1 MPPDHSMMPGLCF
14 QEVDELR
21 ATNKALRAEVA
32 ALSAD
37 KGHLQQ
43 ACDSRSSHAMTLI
56 AENKRLIE
64 QVRVG
69 QELCCLITAAPWA
82 DAEWRSVPSM
92 QAGHPHLLLPA
103 APACD
108 ICHLVLRQDLLPVG
122 VLWPLA
128 LHLSILQVADLRR
141 QVVQQDQDLWRIK
154 QVGGWRHTETRW

>member
-1 MPPDHSMMPGLCF
+1 V

-64 QVRVG
+64 QVG
-69 QELCCLITAAPWA
+69 KQLMTDPLPLCA
-82 DAEWRSVPSM
+82 V
-92 QAGHPHLLLPA
+92 
-103 APACD
+103 
-108 ICHLVLRQDLLPVG
+108 
-122 VLWPLA
+122 
-128 LHLSILQVADLRR
+128 
-141 QVVQQDQDLWRIK
+141 K
-154 QVGGWRHTETRW
+154 